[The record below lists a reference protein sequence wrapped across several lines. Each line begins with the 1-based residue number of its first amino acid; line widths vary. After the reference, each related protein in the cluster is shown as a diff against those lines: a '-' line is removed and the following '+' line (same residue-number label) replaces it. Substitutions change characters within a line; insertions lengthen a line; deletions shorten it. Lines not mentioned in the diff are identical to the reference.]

1 MSKKPATIKDIAK
14 HLNISI
20 STVSRALRSAPDVNP
35 ETKNAVH
42 AIAAELN
49 YQPNRL
55 ALSLRQKQTHTIGV
69 IIPNLDFVLSTM
81 VKGIDEVALEA
92 GYTVMVCQSNESFGR
107 EVLNTSRMF
116 DSLVDGLIISVSS
129 ETKTFDHIKK
139 FQERNLPIVAFD
151 RIVPEIVVPNV
162 TLDNEEGGFLATEHL
177 IQQGYKNIAILA
189 GQKNLGISNSRLNG
203 YLSALKKYKIKI
215 DKSLIVH
222 CDFNQDYA
230 YFATQEL
237 LRQKNKPDAIFT
249 ISDRMVIGAMLAIKE
264 KGLRIPE
271 DIGLVGFN
279 NEPLLSL
286 LTPSISSI
294 DMPSFE
300 LGKMAAKL
308 FIESLHAGE
317 NRLPEN
323 QVLKPK
329 LIIRESSKRKN
340 Q

>member
-35 ETKNAVH
+35 ETKNAVQ
-42 AIAAELN
+42 AMAAELN